1 MGKDDMIR
9 QILRGVESDC
19 FTCDLTELQQELTS
33 ERARLSEKNY
43 SEVEELYYQ
52 NVSAAWSD

>member
-19 FTCDLTELQQELTS
+19 FTCDLMELQEELKS
-33 ERARLSEKNY
+33 EGARLSEKNY
-43 SEVEELYYQ
+43 SEVEELYYR
-52 NVSAAWSD
+52 NVTGAWTD

>member
-9 QILRGVESDC
+9 QILRGLESDC
-19 FTCDLTELQQELTS
+19 FTCDPTELQQELTS

-43 SEVEELYYQ
+43 SEVEELYYR